1 MKNRKKLVSIMAGI
15 MAFIMILSLILGLLP
30 TRARAASSSEIRN
43 QINDLKEQK
52 EEIQAQIE
60 DVKSQYE
67 ENENEIADMVARKN
81 VIDQEIG
88 LLNTQIILMNE
99 EIAAYNLLIADKQ
112 DELDDATDNL
122 NTLNE
127 EHRERIRTMEEE
139 GEVSYWEV
147 LFKAKSFSDLLDR
160 LNMVEEIAASDKRRL
175 EAMEDAA
182 EEVAAAQDDL
192 EAEKAELEVAQEELE
207 QTQLDLDAKRQEADE
222 LITELLGKSE
232 DLEALRAEFEAQEEA
247 FMTEIA
253 QKEKEYNEAKNREW
267 QEYMAT
273 YTTVPPATT
282 RPANNGSTNNSSG
295 TNTGGNNGGSGNTGG
310 NTGNTGGGSPSSGAT
325 WLRPC
330 SYTYLSSPFGYR
342 DAPTGGASSY
352 HQGVDLAAPAGTPIY
367 ATRSGVVTAA
377 TFGSAAGYYVSI
389 NHGDGF
395 SSIYMHM
402 THYVVYAG
410 QAVSAGQLIGYVG
423 KTGVATGNHLHFGIS
438 YNGMYVNPCLY
449 VNLS

>member
-310 NTGNTGGGSPSSGAT
+310 NTGNTGGSSPSSGAS
-325 WLRPC
+325 WLVPC

-342 DAPTGGASSY
+342 DAPTGGASTY